1 MDRDDTDSVDIDEFI
16 SYLHKVTAVVNE
28 ATKAEP
34 PRSGGG
40 TQAAAD
46 EIEEPASSPATPAPE
61 PEPTQSLATIQG
73 GSTEPAVAEK

>member
-1 MDRDDTDSVDIDEFI
+1 MRTFQVMDRDDTDSVDIDEFI

-46 EIEEPASSPATPAPE
+46 EIEEPASSPAPGT
-61 PEPTQSLATIQG
+61 
-73 GSTEPAVAEK
+73 